1 MHDVQ
6 VNVKAMR
13 EHYEVMAASMGIRT
27 AALGGVAMSEEQALS
42 VIRRKG
48 VASLKLRPRHAGPA
62 HSYSEGNSELRIL
75 TALAKLLVAEHRRT
89 FWLSLPKFELE
100 SF

>member
-1 MHDVQ
+1 
-6 VNVKAMR
+6 VNIKAVR

-27 AALGGVAMSEEQALS
+27 AALGASSISEEQAML

-48 VASLKLRPRHAGPA
+48 VATLKMRPRHAGPA
-62 HSYSEGNSELRIL
+62 HGYSEGNPELRIL
-75 TALAKLLVAEHRRT
+75 TALAKSLVAEHRRT

-100 SF
+100 NL